1 MDPQIRSTL
10 DSAPQAFGPFDAAL
24 RENEAAL
31 AELFGDAAAV
41 EGVLTA
47 RIPALTALFPSM
59 EKGLKALASVER
71 DGKLG
76 VTLILDSKATCAY
89 DVDKQSPTVAN
100 QKRPYIYEYCTRDGD
115 GVQQRGPS
123 TRRGRPAI
131 TPTARRRARPAT
143 SGRRD
148 RAPPLT
154 PRRPVRGR

>member
-89 DVDKQSPTVAN
+89 DVDKQS
-100 QKRPYIYEYCTRDGD
+100 RPWRTR
-115 GVQQRGPS
+115 
-123 TRRGRPAI
+123 
-131 TPTARRRARPAT
+131 
-143 SGRRD
+143 SGRTSTSTAPGTATACSSAGHQ
-148 RAPPLT
+148 RAAAG
-154 PRRPVRGR
+154 RR